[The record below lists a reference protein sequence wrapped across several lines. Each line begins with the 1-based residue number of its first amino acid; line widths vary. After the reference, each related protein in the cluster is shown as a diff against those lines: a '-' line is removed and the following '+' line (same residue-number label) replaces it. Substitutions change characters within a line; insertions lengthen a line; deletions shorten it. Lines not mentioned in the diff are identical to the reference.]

1 MVCLI
6 QEGSVFL
13 VAFGGEADVVEL
25 NFIRAGLGHEFG
37 ESDIEILHFGLRGI
51 GPDQLAVFAPGLL
64 GFLGLDCE
72 FGMFDDHALVAEYGD
87 AGDGVHVLGMQE
99 VDELWKVADIDLVLA
114 EERVLEGNVD
124 AAVGV
129 FDIEDD
135 GVAADLAPAAD
146 DAKSVVAGGHDA
158 GEVDGADFKIFG
170 DGNGFFHDGRGKN
183 PRDGDLVA
191 GSYYVV
197 GAIAVDFA
205 DGFGEFGRR
214 EI

>member
-1 MVCLI
+1 MVRLI
-6 QEGSVFL
+6 QEGGVFL
-13 VAFGGEADVVEL
+13 VAFGGEVDVVEL
-25 NFIRAGLGHEFG
+25 NLVRARLGYEFG
-37 ESDIEILHFGLRGI
+37 ESDIEILNFGLRRI

-64 GFLGLDCE
+64 SFLGLDRE
-72 FGMFDDHALVAEYGD
+72 FGMFDDHALVAEDGD
-87 AGDGVHVLGMQE
+87 AGDGVHILGMQE
-99 VDELWKVADIDLVLA
+99 VDELRKVVNIDLVLA
-114 EERVLEGNVD
+114 EEGMLEGNVD
-124 AAVGV
+124 APVRV
-129 FDIEDD
+129 LDIEDD
-135 GVAADLAPAAD
+135 GIAADLAPVAD
-146 DAKSVVAGGHDA
+146 DAESVVAGGHDA